1 MGRMSTS
8 TSLDPLAELRTTATV
23 SVTRAAELLG
33 IGRGS
38 AYRMARDGRLPVI
51 ELGPQRVRVK
61 SAALLAMLEGEE

>member
-1 MGRMSTS
+1 MSTS

-33 IGRGS
+33 IGRAS
-38 AYRMARDGRLPVI
+38 AYTMARDGRLPVI
-51 ELGPQRVRVK
+51 ELGPRRVRVK